1 MRITNQTKG
10 TELASDARVARSYWS
25 RLVGLLGRRSLP
37 AGEALVIDRCTSVH
51 TAFMRFAIDVLYVAP
66 SRRVVKSVADLKPF
80 RVSGVSRGRCSVVE
94 LPSGAIAASKTV
106 PGDQL
111 SFDA

>member
-1 MRITNQTKG
+1 VRITNQTKG

-25 RLVGLLGRRSLP
+25 RLVGLLGKRSLP
-37 AGEALVIDRCTSVH
+37 AGQALVIEPCTSVH
-51 TAFMRFAIDVLYVAP
+51 TAFMRFAIDVLYVDP
-66 SRRVVKSVADLKPF
+66 SRRVVKSVAGLKPF
-80 RVSGVSRGRCSVVE
+80 RVSGVLRGRCSVVE